1 MDILKEK
8 IDANS
13 FQTMKHII
21 FLTSTKN
28 DKIRYFEKEEADKRF
43 LPIGKEQKEE
53 DAYTFQYPGEMLE
66 RYEEKIGDTVQIRR
80 ALAFALVTMSDF
92 HEAQM
97 YVGTQYENFLK
108 RIEREAKT
116 DIYLAGA
123 MCFLLRLKR
132 NKSFIMNGLK
142 VIHTKNLQNVCVS
155 CFYSKGKKKSGKC

>member
-80 ALAFALVTMSDF
+80 ALAFALVTMSDIPSGNSLHHTPYDAAAWHNEYAAGF
-92 HEAQM
+92 QFQEQQILLH
-97 YVGTQYENFLK
+97 K
-108 RIEREAKT
+108 R
-116 DIYLAGA
+116 
-123 MCFLLRLKR
+123 
-132 NKSFIMNGLK
+132 SF
-142 VIHTKNLQNVCVS
+142 
-155 CFYSKGKKKSGKC
+155 